1 MLINKK
7 TTLPVVL
14 LNDYGR
20 ADQQVWKLD
29 LLVIV
34 SLIQGGNPL
43 SQGIERCLCAIGEV
57 QFIQDMAQV

>member
-14 LNDYGR
+14 LSEYGS
-20 ADQQVWKLD
+20 ADQQVWKL
-29 LLVIV
+29 LLL
-34 SLIQGGNPL
+34 LIQGGDPL
-43 SQGIERCLCAIGEV
+43 AQGIERSLCTIGEV